1 MKNAKIKT
9 ALAFCFLA
17 LLCCC
22 NAEKQNNE
30 YGIKVYK
37 KTSNQPIKRRTPK
50 MQTKKDSIFWDSIYQ
65 YEKDNHDYSDD
76 FVPW

>member
-1 MKNAKIKT
+1 
-9 ALAFCFLA
+9 
-17 LLCCC
+17 
-22 NAEKQNNE
+22 
-30 YGIKVYK
+30 
-37 KTSNQPIKRRTPK
+37 